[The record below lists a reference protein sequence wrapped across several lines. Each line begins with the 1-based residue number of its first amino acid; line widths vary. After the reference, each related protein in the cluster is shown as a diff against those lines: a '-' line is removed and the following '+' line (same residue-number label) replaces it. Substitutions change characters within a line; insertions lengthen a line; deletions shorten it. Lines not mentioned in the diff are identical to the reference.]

1 MQLDTNEAVTKLS
14 PFKPLTEEQKQL
26 VDRVYQFSLNHLQTK
41 TPAIF
46 TIIGDAGTGKSVVL
60 SHLFKTIQDA
70 ARTDKSSKLYH
81 TSNHFI
87 VNHPEVLKVYKQ
99 IAGTLPNLLKKD
111 YLRPTTFINQLDKHV
126 NTSDIAIIDEAH
138 LLLSQPDHYNNFY
151 HKNQLQEIINHS
163 KVVIIVFDE
172 HQVLKMKSLWTKT
185 RLFNLLGAYTHEE
198 YYLTH
203 QFRMTASQ
211 QLLQWFDTFTDQ
223 QRLTDIPINAND
235 HYDFE
240 IFDDAE
246 KMRQK
251 IVQRNQEV
259 GLSRIL

>member
-1 MQLDTNEAVTKLS
+1 MQLDTNAAVTKLS

-99 IAGTLPNLLKKD
+99 IAGTLTNLLKKD

-126 NTSDIAIIDEAH
+126 NSSDIAIIDEAH

-151 HKNQLQEIINHS
+151 HENQLQEIINHS

-172 HQVLKMKSLWTKT
+172 HQV
-185 RLFNLLGAYTHEE
+185 
-198 YYLTH
+198 
-203 QFRMTASQ
+203 
-211 QLLQWFDTFTDQ
+211 
-223 QRLTDIPINAND
+223 
-235 HYDFE
+235 
-240 IFDDAE
+240 
-246 KMRQK
+246 
-251 IVQRNQEV
+251 
-259 GLSRIL
+259 